1 MWMWLSIA
9 AAAIGATGSGIGLLA
24 ADRIYGQE
32 TTDLA
37 DQAAAQDIVN
47 LTLVAP
53 LLIVLAIVAARG
65 SLRAI
70 LCWLGCLIFTA
81 YNYAIYAISIHFG
94 PLFLPWVAVLG
105 LALFTLIGAL
115 SVLDISVV
123 KTWFAGRT
131 TRLSGWYLIAV
142 AVLFA
147 SLWLGEIVPD
157 LLAGDASRSASAWQV
172 PTNPVHVLDLAFFLP
187 AVAISG
193 VLLLRRQPLGYATAA
208 GQFVFL
214 ALTCLP
220 ILLTPLVTTARGQTG
235 DWAVVLPIGMLLTAT
250 GAVLWITLRPAAK
263 TTTSDPDGAVGPE
276 ARAVELTRAE

>member
-32 TTDLA
+32 TAELA
-37 DQAAAQDIVN
+37 DQATAQDIVN

-53 LLIVLAIVAARG
+53 LLIVLAALAARG
-65 SLRAI
+65 SVRAI
-70 LCWLGCLIFTA
+70 LCWLGCLIFTV
-81 YNYAIYAISIHFG
+81 YNYAIYAMSIHFG
-94 PLFLPWVAVLG
+94 PLFLPWVAVFG
-105 LALFTLIGAL
+105 LALFALVGAL
-115 SVLDISVV
+115 SILDISVV
-123 KTWFAGRT
+123 KTWFAGRAM
-131 TRLSGWYLIAV
+131 RLSGWYLIVV
-142 AVLFA
+142 AGLFA

-157 LLAGDASRSASAWQV
+157 LLAGGASRSASAWQV

-193 VLLLRRQPLGYATAA
+193 VLLLRRHPLGYATAA

-220 ILLTPLVTTARGQTG
+220 ILLPLVTTARDQTG
-235 DWAVVLPIGMLLTAT
+235 DWAVVLPIGVVLTAT
-250 GAVLWITLRPAAK
+250 GAVLWTTLRPATN
-263 TTTSDPDGAVGPE
+263 TTTSDPDGRVGPDMTD
-276 ARAVELTRAE
+276 VELSRAE